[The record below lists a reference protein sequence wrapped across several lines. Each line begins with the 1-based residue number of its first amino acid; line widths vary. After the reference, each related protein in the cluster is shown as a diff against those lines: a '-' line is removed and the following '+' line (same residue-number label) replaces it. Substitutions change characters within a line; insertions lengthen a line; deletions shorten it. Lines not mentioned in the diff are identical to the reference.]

1 MANLTYIHVFKTIY
15 KFKFTKAVTE
25 CRFWRWYL
33 LGFTQG
39 CATYYVNV
47 GWLLLRASFQ
57 LLDIEDSNNA
67 SLIKGSSE
75 INELRPVK
83 HTEEYLGHPR
93 SKQKVVI
100 MACNNNNYYI

>member
-1 MANLTYIHVFKTIY
+1 M
-15 KFKFTKAVTE
+15 
-25 CRFWRWYL
+25 
-33 LGFTQG
+33 
-39 CATYYVNV
+39 NV

>member
-1 MANLTYIHVFKTIY
+1 M
-15 KFKFTKAVTE
+15 
-25 CRFWRWYL
+25 W
-33 LGFTQG
+33 GFTQG

-57 LLDIEDSNNA
+57 LLNIEDSNNA
-67 SLIKGSSE
+67 SLKKGSSG

-93 SKQKVVI
+93 IKQENYGLSVI
-100 MACNNNNYYI
+100 TTIIFKRSISCF